1 MDHDA
6 KDYTHHLPKVRSPH
20 EQVEAALAD
29 MVAHLRPGDQLP
41 PEPELARLL
50 GVSRPTLREAFQ
62 TFAERGLLIRR
73 HGVGTFVGSRL
84 PILEAGLEVLESLD
98 SLARRLGLA
107 IEMMHLAVHEREA
120 TPAELEGLDLE
131 NQAVRSADG
140 KPAARCPGE
149 AGNSSDCEA
158 CRVLVVDRVIAI
170 AGEPVADL
178 RDVVPMRYLQQA
190 DLGTDFRGSVLD
202 LLRAREDPPLSIS
215 RTEIVAEVAGPDQA
229 ERLDVAVGAPLLK
242 LVAQLFSYDERVVDY
257 SVSTFV
263 PGHFHFHVMRQV
275 RD

>member
-1 MDHDA
+1 MDRDA
-6 KDYTHHLPKVRSPH
+6 KDYTHHLPKVCSPH
-20 EQVEAALAD
+20 EQVEAALVD

-41 PEPELARLL
+41 PEPELAKLL
-50 GVSRPTLREAFQ
+50 GVSRPTLREALQ
-62 TFAERGLLIRR
+62 TFAERGMLIRR

-98 SLARRLGLA
+98 SLARRLGLE
-107 IEMMHLAVHEREA
+107 IEMLHLAVHERQA
-120 TPAELEGLDLE
+120 TAGELKGLNLTAQAEPSGD
-131 NQAVRSADG
+131 
-140 KPAARCPGE
+140 GE
-149 AGNSSDCEA
+149 AR
-158 CRVLVVDRVIAI
+158 RVLVVDRVIAI

-178 RDVVPMRYLQQA
+178 RDVVPVRYLQQA
-190 DLGTDFRGSVLD
+190 DLGVDFRGSVLD
-202 LLRAREDPPLSIS
+202 LLCARQDPPLSIS
-215 RTEIVAEVAGPDQA
+215 RTEIIAEVADPDQA

-242 LVAQLFSYDERVVDY
+242 LVAQLFSYDECVVDY